1 MTRTDIIDIIENALI
16 DSNDIDTTFLS
27 RAKGVYS
34 ALEFHKLLAPHA
46 TPRHRYSVRYS
57 DGSTQALI
65 GLRDSIEDGIL
76 VIEHSDGGKTL
87 INWAHVAS
95 VTID

>member
-16 DSNDIDTTFLS
+16 DSTDIDYTFLS

-34 ALEFHKLLAPHA
+34 ALEFHKLLAPPG

-57 DGSTQALI
+57 DGSTQDLI
-65 GLRDSIEDGIL
+65 GLGDSLEDGLL
-76 VIEHSDGGKTL
+76 VIRHSDGGRTL
-87 INWAHVAS
+87 INLAHVAS